1 MCNSMGQSLDLHLV
15 LCYKI
20 MTVRRKGTFVSLIDF
35 FVLDLKLKIFHR
47 ISTLSVEKHL
57 AQGGVPE
64 EDEPAEG
71 DEGELEVP
79 HAGDHPP
86 HRHRHDAH
94 GRPQRP
100 TPTGISSEIGTKLR
114 DLAIGQAGAG
124 CYSQRLE
131 DAVWSFLGVK
141 NLRER
146 HPIFHPRE
154 VD

>member
-1 MCNSMGQSLDLHLV
+1 
-15 LCYKI
+15 
-20 MTVRRKGTFVSLIDF
+20 MTVRRKGTFVSLVDF

-57 AQGGVPE
+57 AEGGVPE

-86 HRHRHDAH
+86 HRHRQDAH

-100 TPTGISSEIGTKLR
+100 APTSEGETK
-114 DLAIGQAGAG
+114 GMKNE
-124 CYSQRLE
+124 CSQ
-131 DAVWSFLGVK
+131 K
-141 NLRER
+141 
-146 HPIFHPRE
+146 
-154 VD
+154 